1 MPLLSTVHPMSSE
14 ISVYQVEYVLVL
26 AALLPI
32 VLQPVFAAWLVRHS
46 NRAVLSLNKDTLC
59 GWFAG
64 MHADRALMEYQL
76 ILTEI
81 AWLEL
86 VIESDQIH
94 ALQKEAL

>member
-1 MPLLSTVHPMSSE
+1 
-14 ISVYQVEYVLVL
+14 
-26 AALLPI
+26 
-32 VLQPVFAAWLVRHS
+32 
-46 NRAVLSLNKDTLC
+46 
-59 GWFAG
+59 